1 MKSAI
6 GTSNRSISRHNEARV
21 ENSLKEVKSMRI
33 CGKVTYR
40 YDDVTQ
46 REWGRSGGEY
56 TLRNSHIFWRDQER
70 TREKQRLHC
79 GEWPG
84 ATAVNGKD
92 EVVGFWQW
100 TWVEEISELWGQDA
114 VLDLRRE
121 LELSLL
127 NA

>member
-1 MKSAI
+1 
-6 GTSNRSISRHNEARV
+6 
-21 ENSLKEVKSMRI
+21 MRI

-40 YDDVTQ
+40 DDDVTQ

-56 TLRNSHIFWRDQER
+56 TLRNSHIFGGIK
-70 TREKQRLHC
+70 KQRLH
-79 GEWPG
+79 GQEWPG

-100 TWVEEISELWGQDA
+100 RHLTVTWVEAISELWGQDA

-121 LELSLL
+121 LELSFL